1 MDKPTSDI
9 VRAFAWP
16 TYLVAL
22 LLIATPA
29 MDYLT
34 NVWPMRM
41 GDVQWRYGSVGLL
54 AGFLLTPLFGIM
66 FALGAAAVLQHRVVI
81 RVISICNVIFGVLLV
96 AFVLSF
102 SLDVLQL
109 RGTVEPD
116 SRSMFDIGAAKSA
129 IKHITMAV
137 TLGWLGWVGIRVS
150 KRRSR
155 GKRESV
161 PLVARSSKSEG
172 RGSSSP
178 AGT

>member
-81 RVISICNVIFGVLLV
+81 RIMSICNVVIAVLLA

-102 SLDVLQL
+102 ALDVLQI
-109 RGTVEPD
+109 RGTVDPEV
-116 SRSMFDIGAAKSA
+116 RSMFDVGATKSA
-129 IKHITMAV
+129 IKHLTMAV

-150 KRRSR
+150 KRSSRS
-155 GKRESV
+155 KRTSV
-161 PLVARSSKSEG
+161 PLVARSSKSEAKG
-172 RGSSSP
+172 GDSTAGS
-178 AGT
+178 